1 MTLREFVKLMYLGDN
16 QTVKIYDYDLDENGE
31 NDIMLPLMYY
41 GEYTSRQVHEVEYFD
56 LNFLRY
62 VNYYVRMFS
71 SHGNCI
77 YIYINKG
84 E

>member
-16 QTVKIYDYDLDENGE
+16 QTVKIYDYDLDENGG

-71 SHGNCI
+71 SHGI
-77 YIYINKG
+77 VA
-84 E
+84 